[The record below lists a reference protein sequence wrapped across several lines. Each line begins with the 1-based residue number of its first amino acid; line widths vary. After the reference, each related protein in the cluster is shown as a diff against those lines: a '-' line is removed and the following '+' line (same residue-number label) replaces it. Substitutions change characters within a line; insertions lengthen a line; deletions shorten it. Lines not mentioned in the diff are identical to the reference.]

1 MTIQSR
7 FDAELDRLTARGGA
21 KMRVLLAV
29 SGGID
34 SMCMAHLYLHSS
46 LPVEVAVA
54 HVNFSLRGEESDGDQ
69 VLVERWCRENG
80 VQFFTKRFDTHAYA
94 DEQSISTQMAARD
107 LRYGWFYELMDEHSF
122 EFLSIAHNLNDSV
135 ETLFLNMLRGTGLAG
150 ISGIRS
156 TNGRIIRPLLG
167 FTRAQIAAFVE
178 ENHILYREDSTNRES
193 HYVRNRIRNEVFPHF
208 AQINPS
214 FLNTISTSMKRFSE
228 LEDMMAEQLKARNG
242 DLYAIEDGVL
252 YISIDHLKADKYCGY
267 WLFKIL
273 SGYGFNDTQIAQ
285 IETSLDAQSGKT
297 FISPTHI
304 LVRDREF
311 LKVYASDENYQPNV
325 KFKVVAKPADFDPKS
340 APQGTLY
347 VDASKVR
354 MPLKYRGWL
363 AADRF
368 KPLGMKGFKKLS
380 DFFIDLKLDV
390 EEKKREMVV
399 TTLDKRG
406 EEQIVCVVGRRI
418 DDRYKVTQRTRKIVI
433 ITIFKTR

>member
-1 MTIQSR
+1 MQSR
-7 FDAELDRLTARGGA
+7 FDVELDRLTARGGA
-21 KMRVLLAV
+21 KMKVLLAV

-34 SMCMAHLYLHSS
+34 SMCMAYLYLHSS

-69 VLVERWCRENG
+69 DLVEGWCRENG
-80 VQFFTKRFDTHAYA
+80 VQFFTKKFDTHAYA

-167 FTRAQIAAFVE
+167 FTRAQIAEFVE
-178 ENHILYREDSTNRES
+178 KNSIRYREDSTNRES
-193 HYVRNRIRNEVFPHF
+193 NYARNRIRNEVFPHF

-214 FLNTISTSMKRFSE
+214 FLSTINTSMKRFSE
-228 LEDMMAEQLKARNG
+228 LGDMMEEQLKAREG
-242 DLYAIEDGVL
+242 DLYSIEDGTL
-252 YISIDHLKADKYCGY
+252 YISIDRLKDEKYRGY
-267 WLFKIL
+267 WLFKML
-273 SGYGFNDTQIAQ
+273 SGYGFNDTQISQ
-285 IETSLDAQSGKT
+285 IEASLEGQSGKT

-311 LKVYASDENYQPNV
+311 LKVYASDGSRQSKV
-325 KFKVVAKPADFDPKS
+325 KFRVVPKPADFDPKS
-340 APQGTLY
+340 APEGTLY
-347 VDASKVR
+347 IDAGKVK
-354 MPLKYRGWL
+354 MPLKCRGWQS
-363 AADRF
+363 ADRF
-368 KPLGMKGFKKLS
+368 KPFGMKGFKKLS
-380 DFFIDLKLDV
+380 DFFVDLKLDV

-399 TTLDKRG
+399 TTLDKKG

-418 DDRYKVTQRTRKIVI
+418 DDRFKVTQRTRKIVI
-433 ITIFKTR
+433 ITLFKAR